1 MISHKGFDKILGTA
15 NRYRGV
21 NGYNSCYYL
30 PYRITRYPSKTLMST
45 IRHIRALMGSNLLL
59 NWYPKLLGY
68 TFRRAVTEKDFEI
81 ACSIR
86 HAVYTKCGYLAA
98 GEQWENKFHDKYDDI
113 SVTFLA
119 FYKRTPIGTIRL
131 TNTRQGSPVFE
142 HFNIINA
149 EALMSEA
156 CWEIGRFAVL
166 EEYRKS
172 RRFASVGLIGMCY
185 YHSLANDIH
194 RWVGYGPHYILK
206 SFMLFTKPKTLPL
219 GVLSEA
225 HQEARQVL
233 SGYFH
238 KHGDHLVVF
247 SINIAKTKPW
257 RTLGYHLKTLISRT
271 DE

>member
-86 HAVYTKCGYLAA
+86 HAVYTECGYLAA